1 MHAWGMSKLIA
12 HTPAVE
18 VVPKDSTSDS
28 ELCGH
33 AHWVAGGISGILGA
47 LRCRFDPHPGI
58 VC

>member
-1 MHAWGMSKLIA
+1 MSKLIA

-47 LRCRFDPHPGI
+47 LGCRFDPHPGI
-58 VC
+58 VG